1 MPLAMSE
8 IKKGIIAKHVCP
20 TLFPKV
26 SQGEARARAEKMA
39 ELKARGNA
47 FFKAKHYDDAI
58 GSYTD
63 AIAAAPPLGVAY
75 STDEQVNHSAQ
86 HALSK

>member
-1 MPLAMSE
+1 M
-8 IKKGIIAKHVCP
+8 
-20 TLFPKV
+20 
-26 SQGEARARAEKMA
+26 AECTNCADKMA

-86 HALSK
+86 HAQWLQLTVCPLRRRLRFFTVIVRWRC

>member
-1 MPLAMSE
+1 M
-8 IKKGIIAKHVCP
+8 
-20 TLFPKV
+20 
-26 SQGEARARAEKMA
+26 AENQADKMA

-86 HALSK
+86 HALSKQVTALFSVAGCDSSQ